1 MRSLHFHTI
10 MRCVS
15 MTHTCND
22 GQTMTRFCRLASSA
36 MLMGSFACFATT
48 PVWAQAQG
56 GDEAAA
62 AEDAKKAE
70 AAQAA
75 KQAAP
80 PTNIPGASGLD
91 EDDGDKSNKDVE
103 PTAALFDAI
112 NRGSISA
119 AKDAINRGAD
129 LSGHNILGQTPL
141 DMSIDLNRNPIT
153 FLLLSLRTPADNPRS
168 YGGGMDGGAEPVVSG
183 GINNA
188 RYEQD
193 EQKQM
198 LERRY
203 DSTGGTAQ
211 PSVGFLG
218 FGGS

>member
-1 MRSLHFHTI
+1 
-10 MRCVS
+10 

-36 MLMGSFACFATT
+36 LLMGGFACFAAT
-48 PVWAQAQG
+48 PVWAQG
-56 GDEAAA
+56 GEEAEAAEA
-62 AEDAKKAE
+62 AKKAE
-70 AAQAA
+70 AAQDA
-75 KQAAP
+75 KRAAP
-80 PTNIPGASGLD
+80 PTNIPGAAGLD

-129 LSGHNILGQTPL
+129 LHGHNILGQTPL

-153 FLLLSLRTPADNPRS
+153 FLLLSLRSPPDSSRS
-168 YGGGMDGGAEPVVSG
+168 YGGNMDDGGAEPVVSG

-188 RYEQD
+188 RYEQ
-193 EQKQM
+193 E
-198 LERRY
+198 ERQQDKRY

-211 PSVGFLG
+211 PSIGFLG